1 MSEVLYMWIGGEM
14 NSSYNLGCWPANVF
28 LGHEILTI
36 SNNLSLPL
44 LELIG
49 VLHKNMAYNS
59 ETEYWL
65 IIKT

>member
-1 MSEVLYMWIGGEM
+1 M

-59 ETEYWL
+59 ETEY
-65 IIKT
+65 